1 MTPPFLLFS
10 SRHWLPPHIFF
21 PLSCFFNLPF
31 AKRGMSHWRVSAKS
45 QQELGE
51 KMRGKD
57 LATCPRDKPGKI
69 AIWTPAC
76 LTNPPGESRR
86 TAMTACLAVPKATP
100 LHAYSLFIQT
110 KPCWRPNTFLLW
122 FGTKFGRNNGLAEWA
137 VTEAMS
143 RQHSWWWSGFK
154 SCLFHNG
161 YDYAEVIRAYMIYI
175 MDASE
180 GNTPPFSLP

>member
-21 PLSCFFNLPF
+21 PSPAFSASLLP
-31 AKRGMSHWRVSAKS
+31 RGGCPTEGSERRVSRS
-45 QQELGE
+45 QDE
-51 KMRGKD
+51 
-57 LATCPRDKPGKI
+57 
-69 AIWTPAC
+69 
-76 LTNPPGESRR
+76 GESGR
-86 TAMTACLAVPKATP
+86 TTTACLAAPKATP
-100 LHAYSLFIQT
+100 LHAYFLFIQT
-110 KPCWRPNTFLLW
+110 KPCWRPDTFLLW
-122 FGTKFGRNNGLAEWA
+122 SGTKFGRNNGLAEWA

-161 YDYAEVIRAYMIYI
+161 YDCAEVIRAYMIYI

>member
-1 MTPPFLLFS
+1 MDPRLFD
-10 SRHWLPPHIFF
+10 
-21 PLSCFFNLPF
+21 
-31 AKRGMSHWRVSAKS
+31 
-45 QQELGE
+45 Q
-51 KMRGKD
+51 
-57 LATCPRDKPGKI
+57 
-69 AIWTPAC
+69 
-76 LTNPPGESRR
+76 PPGESRR
-86 TAMTACLAVPKATP
+86 TAMTARLAAPKATP

-110 KPCWRPNTFLLW
+110 KPCWRPDTFLLW

-154 SCLFHNG
+154 SCLFHNS

-180 GNTPPFSLP
+180 WNTPLQFALMVKNVFSSHYKTNQLVSQVINQ